1 MSTKKCFLLRCFVF
15 DDIAMTSTKEYAL
28 ASFNSLKYLQRAECN
43 ICKYKLSYKPLNPS
57 TFEKQIVKL
66 VLQIFNN
73 FTSAVLVLLGKEL
86 RIPNYKTTSV
96 FVKIIVT
103 WWQILN
109 IKTP

>member
-1 MSTKKCFLLRCFVF
+1 
-15 DDIAMTSTKEYAL
+15 MTSTKECAL
-28 ASFNSLKYLQRAECN
+28 ASFNSLKHLQRAECN
-43 ICKYKLSYKPLNPS
+43 SFVKFAYKLSYKALNPS
-57 TFEKQIVKL
+57 TFEKQIVQL

-73 FTSAVLVLLGKEL
+73 FTSAAVVLLGKEL

-96 FVKIIVT
+96 FIKIIVT